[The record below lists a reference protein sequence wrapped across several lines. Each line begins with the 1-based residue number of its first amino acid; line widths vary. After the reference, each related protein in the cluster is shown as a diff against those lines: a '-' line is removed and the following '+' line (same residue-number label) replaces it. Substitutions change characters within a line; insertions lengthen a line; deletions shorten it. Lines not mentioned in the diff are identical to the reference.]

1 MKRLIVPLLVIL
13 SLPLVFQST
22 PTEILKLK
30 TFDSLV
36 KKQEPSGNF
45 VLLNIT
51 EDDVSNEGGWP
62 FPRRR
67 LAQIQVDLIN
77 EGAIGVGWVISFPQA
92 DRMGGDEVF
101 AKTLSY
107 IPSVIAMFED
117 GKNKYPKSTGTVI
130 KGEDIGGILSLGVK
144 ENLNTLA
151 DNTLQGLAI
160 APTEVD
166 QLVRRIP
173 LLVRTPSNN
182 WIPSFGTQIYKALFD
197 VKTYIITTN
206 DNGIQEISIR
216 GIPPIKTDSL
226 GRKWISWV
234 DTPQTNLEEMDVAN
248 KFVFIGVTAN
258 GVMPQIATPVGL
270 LEPHKIQAALAE
282 SLLIQDSPTIP
293 DWSLAAELV
302 IFTVFV
308 TLTWLVLHWFGM
320 TLGIS
325 IAVFLMLSTAL
336 GGYYFI
342 QKGILIDVTWTLI
355 SQFITGSIAFYL
367 RFREQYKLRQQIKK
381 QFGKYLDPRMVKKLQ
396 DNPELCK
403 VNGNRVDCSIIFTD
417 LRGFTSLSESVEPEM
432 VTYIMNNVLDVQ
444 VKAVNKYF
452 GCTDKFIGD
461 AGMFHWNTII
471 PQKDHHNLALQA
483 VKEIE
488 KNIDQLNIKF
498 KSEGIPEIAIGIGVN
513 SGICIA
519 GNFGAT
525 DRFAFSLIGDPCN
538 VAARLES
545 STKVA
550 GVGVL
555 IGEETAKNSKF
566 KLKLLEPIEVKGKS
580 KPLQVY
586 TWETEIL

>member
-1 MKRLIVPLLVIL
+1 MKKLIFIIL
-13 SLPLVFQST
+13 IILILPLVYQST

-30 TFDSLV
+30 TFDTFV
-36 KKQEPSGNF
+36 KKYEPSNNF
-45 VLLNIT
+45 VILNIT
-51 EDDVSNEGGWP
+51 EQDVEDEGGYP

-67 LAQIQVDLIN
+67 LAEIQIELIN
-77 EGAIGVGWVISFPQA
+77 KGALGIGWVMSFPQA

-101 AKTLSY
+101 ATTLGY
-107 IPSVIAMFED
+107 APSVIAMFED
-117 GKNKYPKSTGTVI
+117 GKGNYPKFTGTVV
-130 KGEDIGGILSLGVK
+130 KGNDIGGMISTGVK

-151 DNTLQGLAI
+151 NNTLQGLAI
-160 APTEVD
+160 APTDID

-173 LLVRTPSNN
+173 LLVRTPNN
-182 WIPSFGTQIYKALFD
+182 EWIPSFGTQIYKALFN
-197 VKTYIITTN
+197 VKTYIIKTN
-206 DNGIQEISIR
+206 DNGIEEISIR
-216 GIPPIKTDSL
+216 GIPPIPTDSL
-226 GRKWISWV
+226 GRKWISWI
-234 DTPQTNLEEMDVAN
+234 DTPQTNLKEMDVEG
-248 KFVFIGVTAN
+248 KFVFVGVTAN
-258 GVMPQIATPVGL
+258 GVMPQIATPNGL
-270 LEPHKIQAALAE
+270 MEPHKIQAALAE
-282 SLLIQDSPTIP
+282 SLLVQDSPTIP
-293 DWSLAAELV
+293 DWSLAAELL

-308 TLTWLVLHWFGM
+308 TLTWLVLNWFGI

-325 IAVFLMLSTAL
+325 IATFIMLCTAL
-336 GGYYFI
+336 GGYYLI

-355 SQFITGSIAFYL
+355 SEFIAGSIAFYL
-367 RFREQYKLRQQIKK
+367 RFREQFKLRQQVKK

-432 VTYIMNNVLDVQ
+432 VTYIMNHVLDVQ
-444 VKAVNKYF
+444 VKAVNKYL

-471 PQKDHHNLALQA
+471 PQDDHHNLALQA
-483 VKEIE
+483 AKEIE

-498 KSEGIPEIAIGIGVN
+498 KSESIPEIAIGIGVN

-550 GVGVL
+550 GVGIL
-555 IGEETAKNSKF
+555 IGEETAKKSKF

-586 TWETEIL
+586 TWGSDE